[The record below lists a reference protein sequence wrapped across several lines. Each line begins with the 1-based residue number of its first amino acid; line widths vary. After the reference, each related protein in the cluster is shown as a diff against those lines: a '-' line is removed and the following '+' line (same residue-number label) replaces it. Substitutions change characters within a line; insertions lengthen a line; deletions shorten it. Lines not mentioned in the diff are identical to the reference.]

1 MRRFA
6 LMSTVALSLLAG
18 SRPASA
24 MQENIALG
32 TRLGTLGIGA
42 DAVVAL
48 NERFAVR
55 GGAGFLGFGRDL
67 TGRFGLADNRTAELS
82 LSSALYTIGAEM
94 SFNALRAGAGVLIRS
109 GDPSYEI
116 TYGSGATI
124 DIGGGFYRQPEVRTL
139 TTTVVSRSAAPY
151 VLFGFG
157 SNAPSGLGFFVDLG
171 TVFTLDAGLD
181 MTATGDPAVLGS
193 PEFRDDLENER
204 RQAEDDAGRFVNYWP
219 IVSIG
224 LRYGLR

>member
-6 LMSTVALSLLAG
+6 LISTVALSLLAG

-24 MQENIALG
+24 MQENFALG
-32 TRLGTLGIGA
+32 AGLGTLGIGA

-55 GGAGFLGFGRDL
+55 GGAGFLGFGVDL

-82 LSSALYTIGAEM
+82 LPSALYTIGAEM
-94 SFNALRAGAGVLIRS
+94 SFGALRAGAGVLIRS

-116 TYGSGATI
+116 TYGSGNTI
-124 DIGGGFYRQPEVRTL
+124 DIGGGFYRQPEVRTV

-181 MTATGDPAVLGS
+181 MTATGDPAVLSS
-193 PEFRDDLENER
+193 PEFRDDLEAER
-204 RQAEDDAGRFVNYWP
+204 RQAEDDAGGFVSYWP